1 MGVGLNGVQDVLVI
15 IVEKKLGLIIT
26 RILVNES
33 LLSFSSFFSR
43 YRVQNKWSINSIIE
57 F

>member
-1 MGVGLNGVQDVLVI
+1 MGVGLNRVQDVLVI

-43 YRVQNKWSINSIIE
+43 YRVQNK
-57 F
+57 